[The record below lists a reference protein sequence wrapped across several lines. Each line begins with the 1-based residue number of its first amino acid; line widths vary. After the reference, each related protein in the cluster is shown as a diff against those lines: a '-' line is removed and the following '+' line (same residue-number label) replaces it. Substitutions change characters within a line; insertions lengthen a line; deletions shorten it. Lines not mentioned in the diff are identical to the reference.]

1 MKWAE
6 KAYAKLEPHRVQGGH
21 FPPLRAKRSI
31 ALAVSIVVL
40 LRSLGGTPCTLVPVV
55 GNAGIRVFPADA
67 PTLGLS
73 HAQLGASLVTL
84 DGKYANVYGCDA
96 SREVT
101 SHMDCGFYWRSKRI
115 YFDLGGGG
123 SSRYGYNGAQ
133 VWPIL
138 KQLGNTDPQAQ
149 ELVDFH
155 ERLRAHLTERLG
167 FEVKVGSSMAINTS
181 HRGDTALHCDGRSF
195 MLRTVTTL
203 MADENAGKRVSV
215 GLVYDDRSS
224 SSREGKGCG
233 NAAWDFVCDIEVGHG
248 QTYCGDEVALGAR
261 AVGPGLAMAHRVNPL
276 DGDQWVLVIDWI
288 LAA

>member
-1 MKWAE
+1 LKWAE
-6 KAYAKLEPHRVQGGH
+6 KAYAKLEPRRVQGGH
-21 FPPLRAKRSI
+21 FSPIKRSL

-40 LRSLGGTPCTLVPVV
+40 LRSLGGTPCTLGPVV
-55 GNAGIRVFPADA
+55 GNAGVCVFPADA

-73 HAQLGASLVTL
+73 HAQLGAALVNL
-84 DGKYANVYGCDA
+84 DGAYANVYGRAA
-96 SREVT
+96 SRKIT
-101 SHMDCGFYWRSKRI
+101 SYMDCGFYWRSKRI

-123 SSRYGYNGAQ
+123 SSRNGYNGAQ

-138 KQLGNTDPQAQ
+138 KQLGNTDPHAQ

-155 ERLRAHLTERLG
+155 ERLRAHLSERLK

-181 HRGDTALHCDGRSF
+181 HRGDTALHCDGKSF